1 VAPTPDDVQDWLDR
15 FAQAVRAQD
24 LAAGRALFT
33 GAVLGYG
40 TRAASAEGLDALVAA
55 QWGPVWS
62 ATSGFAFGP
71 VDLVVVAGAEHA
83 VVAARWTSRTS
94 SGAIRSGRATLV
106 LVAAPDGRLRCAH
119 SHFSLDP
126 ADGGRLA

>member
-1 VAPTPDDVQDWLDR
+1 MAPTPADVQAWLER
-15 FAQAVRAQD
+15 FASAVRAQD
-24 LAAGRALFT
+24 LDAGRVLF
-33 GAVLGYG
+33 AHDALGYG
-40 TRAASAEGLDALVAA
+40 TRAATAEGLDALVAA
-55 QWGPVWS
+55 QWGPVWA

-71 VDLVVVAGAEHA
+71 VDLMVVAGAEHA

-94 SGAIRSGRATLV
+94 SGALRSGRATLV
-106 LVAAPDGRLRCAH
+106 LTAAPDGRLLCEH